1 MMKYFAR
8 LSFVTILLCLP
19 TQIIAFETSAKA
31 AYIIDLKTNAV
42 LLSKNPDE
50 PMPPASLSKLMTL
63 NMVFEALEDGR
74 LSLDDQL
81 PVSRHAEKYKGSTM
95 FLTTRHRPTVK
106 ELIMGVVVL
115 SGNDASAVLAEA
127 LSPDG
132 TENGFANLMTR
143 RAKQLGMNNSTFG
156 NSNGWPHPKQ
166 LMSAKDLAIIAARII
181 NEYPDYYTYFAQRE
195 FTYDGITQ
203 PNRNPLL
210 KLGLGADGL
219 KTGWTQR
226 AGYGIVGSAL
236 QDGRRVV
243 FVLTGIKSPKTRARE
258 AEKINNWVFRQ
269 FTEKKLFSAGD
280 LLHMAPVHLG
290 KKNLVRVTVKD
301 DLMGLIPSMMDGE
314 IKAEIIYKSPIKA
327 PITEGQEIGEIIIT
341 IPSLVSFSKPII
353 AAESIE
359 DGGFFAR
366 LKFALIKTQMAIFSE
381 EK

>member
-19 TQIIAFETSAKA
+19 TQIMAFETSAKA

-74 LSLDDQL
+74 LSLDDKL

-181 NEYPDYYTYFAQRE
+181 NEFPEYYTYFAQRE
-195 FTYDGITQ
+195 FTYDNITQ

-243 FVLTGIKSPKTRARE
+243 FVLTGIKSPKIRASE

-290 KKNLVRVTVKD
+290 KKNLVRITVKD
-301 DLMGLIPSMMDGE
+301 DLMGLVPSMMDGE

-359 DGGFFAR
+359 DGGFLAR

-381 EK
+381 ER

>member
-74 LSLDDQL
+74 LSLDDKL

-181 NEYPDYYTYFAQRE
+181 NEFPEYYTYFAQRE
-195 FTYDGITQ
+195 FTYDNITQ

-243 FVLTGIKSPKTRARE
+243 FVLTGIKSPKIRASE

-269 FTEKKLFSAGD
+269 FTEKKLFNAGD

-290 KKNLVRVTVKD
+290 KKNLVRITLKD
-301 DLMGLIPSMMDGE
+301 DLMGLVPSMMDGE

-359 DGGFFAR
+359 DGGFLAR

>member
-74 LSLDDQL
+74 LSLDDKL

-181 NEYPDYYTYFAQRE
+181 NEFPEYYTYFAQRE
-195 FTYDGITQ
+195 FTYDNITQ

-243 FVLTGIKSPKTRARE
+243 FVLTGIKSPKIRASE

-269 FTEKKLFSAGD
+269 FTEKKLFNAGD

-290 KKNLVRVTVKD
+290 KKNLVRITVKD
-301 DLMGLIPSMMDGE
+301 DLMGLVPSMMDGE

-359 DGGFFAR
+359 DGGFLAR

>member
-74 LSLDDQL
+74 LSLDDKL

-181 NEYPDYYTYFAQRE
+181 NEFSEYYTYFAQRE
-195 FTYDGITQ
+195 FTYDNITQ

-243 FVLTGIKSPKTRARE
+243 FVLTGIKSPKIRARE

-269 FTEKKLFSAGD
+269 FTEKKLFNAGD

-290 KKNLVRVTVKD
+290 KKNLVRITVKD
-301 DLMGLIPSMMDGE
+301 DLMGLVPSMMDGE

-359 DGGFFAR
+359 DGGFLAR

>member
-63 NMVFEALEDGR
+63 NMVFEALKDGR
-74 LSLDDQL
+74 LSLDDKL

>member
-8 LSFVTILLCLP
+8 LSIVVVLLCLP

-74 LSLDDQL
+74 LSLDDKL

-106 ELIMGVVVL
+106 ELIQGVVVL

-166 LMSAKDLAIIAARII
+166 MMSAKDLAIVAARII
-181 NEYPDYYTYFAQRE
+181 NEFPEYYTYFAERE

-269 FTEKKLFSAGD
+269 FTEIKLFNAGE
-280 LLHMAPVHLG
+280 LIHVAPVHLG
-290 KKNLVRVTVKD
+290 KKNLVRMTVKE
-301 DLMGLIPSMMDGE
+301 DLMGLIPSMMVGE
-314 IKAEIIYKSPIKA
+314 IKAEIKYKGPIKA
-327 PITEGQEIGEIIIT
+327 PITKGQEIGEIIIT
-341 IPSLVSFSKPII
+341 IPSLVSFSKPIV

-359 DGGFFAR
+359 DGGFLAR
-366 LKFALIKTQMAIFSE
+366 LKFALIKTQKAIFSE
-381 EK
+381 DK

>member
-8 LSFVTILLCLP
+8 LSIVTILLWLP

-74 LSLDDQL
+74 ISLDDKL
-81 PVSRHAEKYKGSTM
+81 PVSRRAEKYKGSTM

-106 ELIMGVVVL
+106 ELIQGVVVL

-166 LMSAKDLAIIAARII
+166 LMSAKDLAIVAARII
-181 NEYPDYYTYFAQRE
+181 NEFPEYYTYFAQRE
-195 FTYDGITQ
+195 FTYDDITQ

-243 FVLTGIKSPKTRARE
+243 FVLTGIKSPKIRARE

-269 FTEKKLFSAGD
+269 FTEKKLFNAGD

-290 KKNLVRVTVKD
+290 KKNLVRITVKD
-301 DLMGLIPSMMDGE
+301 DLMGLVPSMMDGE

-327 PITEGQEIGEIIIT
+327 PITKGQEIGEIIIT

-359 DGGFFAR
+359 DGGFLAR

>member
-1 MMKYFAR
+1 MMKYFAS
-8 LSFVTILLCLP
+8 LSFVTILLCVP

-74 LSLDDQL
+74 LSLDDKL

-181 NEYPDYYTYFAQRE
+181 NEFPEYYTYFAQRE
-195 FTYDGITQ
+195 FTYDNITQ

-243 FVLTGIKSPKTRARE
+243 FVLTGIKSPKIRARE

-269 FTEKKLFSAGD
+269 FTEKKLFNAGD

-290 KKNLVRVTVKD
+290 KKNLVRITVKD
-301 DLMGLIPSMMDGE
+301 DLMGLVPSMMDGE

-359 DGGFFAR
+359 DGGFLAR
-366 LKFALIKTQMAIFSE
+366 LKFALLKTQMAIFSE

>member
-74 LSLDDQL
+74 LSLDDKL

-166 LMSAKDLAIIAARII
+166 LMSTKDLAIIAARII

-290 KKNLVRVTVKD
+290 KKNLVRITVKD
-301 DLMGLIPSMMDGE
+301 DLMGLVPSMMDGE

>member
-8 LSFVTILLCLP
+8 LSIVTILLWLP

-74 LSLDDQL
+74 LSLDDKL

-106 ELIMGVVVL
+106 ELIQGVVVL

-166 LMSAKDLAIIAARII
+166 LMSAKDLAIVAARII
-181 NEYPDYYTYFAQRE
+181 NEFPEYYTYFAQRE
-195 FTYDGITQ
+195 FTYDDITQ

-243 FVLTGIKSPKTRARE
+243 FVLTGIKSPKIRARE

-269 FTEKKLFSAGD
+269 FTEKKLFNAGD
-280 LLHMAPVHLG
+280 FLHMAPVHLG
-290 KKNLVRVTVKD
+290 KKNLVRITVKD
-301 DLMGLIPSMMDGE
+301 DLMGLVPSMMDGE

-327 PITEGQEIGEIIIT
+327 PITKGQEIGEIIIT

-359 DGGFFAR
+359 DGGFLAR
-366 LKFALIKTQMAIFSE
+366 LKFALIKTQMAIFNE

>member
-74 LSLDDQL
+74 LSLDDKL

-181 NEYPDYYTYFAQRE
+181 NEFPEYYTYFAQRE
-195 FTYDGITQ
+195 FTYDNITQ

-290 KKNLVRVTVKD
+290 KKNLVRITVKD
-301 DLMGLIPSMMDGE
+301 DLMGLVPSMMDGE

-359 DGGFFAR
+359 DGGFLAR

>member
-74 LSLDDQL
+74 LSLDDKL

-181 NEYPDYYTYFAQRE
+181 NEFPEYYTYFAQRE
-195 FTYDGITQ
+195 FTYDNITQ

-243 FVLTGIKSPKTRARE
+243 FVLTGIKSPKIRARE

-269 FTEKKLFSAGD
+269 FTEKKLFNAGD

-290 KKNLVRVTVKD
+290 KKNLVRITVKD
-301 DLMGLIPSMMDGE
+301 DLMGLVPSMMDGE

-359 DGGFFAR
+359 DGGFLAR

>member
-8 LSFVTILLCLP
+8 LSFVTILLCVP

-74 LSLDDQL
+74 LSLDDKL

-181 NEYPDYYTYFAQRE
+181 NEFPEYYTYFAQRE
-195 FTYDGITQ
+195 FTYDNITQ

-243 FVLTGIKSPKTRARE
+243 FVLTGIKSPKIRARE

-269 FTEKKLFSAGD
+269 FTEKKLFNAGD

-290 KKNLVRVTVKD
+290 KKNLVRITVKD
-301 DLMGLIPSMMDGE
+301 DLMGLVPSMMDGE

-359 DGGFFAR
+359 DGGFLAR

>member
-74 LSLDDQL
+74 LSLDDKL

-181 NEYPDYYTYFAQRE
+181 NEFPEYYTYFAQHE
-195 FTYDGITQ
+195 FTYDNITQ

-243 FVLTGIKSPKTRARE
+243 FVLTGIKSPKIRARE

-269 FTEKKLFSAGD
+269 FTEKKLFTAGD

-290 KKNLVRVTVKD
+290 KKNLVRITVKD
-301 DLMGLIPSMMDGE
+301 DLMGLVPSMMDGE

-359 DGGFFAR
+359 DGGFLAR

>member
-1 MMKYFAR
+1 MIKYFAR

-74 LSLDDQL
+74 LSLDDKL

-181 NEYPDYYTYFAQRE
+181 NEFPEYYTYFAQRE
-195 FTYDGITQ
+195 FTYDNITQ

-243 FVLTGIKSPKTRARE
+243 FVLTGIKSPKIRARE

-290 KKNLVRVTVKD
+290 KKNLVRITVKD
-301 DLMGLIPSMMDGE
+301 DLMGLVPSMMDGE

-359 DGGFFAR
+359 DGGFLAR

>member
-8 LSFVTILLCLP
+8 LSIVVVLLCLP

-74 LSLDDQL
+74 LSLDDKL

-106 ELIMGVVVL
+106 ELIQGVVVL

-166 LMSAKDLAIIAARII
+166 MMSAKDLAIVAARII
-181 NEYPDYYTYFAQRE
+181 NEFPEYYTYFAERE

-269 FTEKKLFSAGD
+269 FTEKKLFNAGE
-280 LLHMAPVHLG
+280 LIHVAPVHLG
-290 KKNLVRVTVKD
+290 KKNLVRMTVKE
-301 DLMGLIPSMMDGE
+301 DLMGLIPSMMVGE
-314 IKAEIIYKSPIKA
+314 IKAEIKYKGPIKA
-327 PITEGQEIGEIIIT
+327 PITKGQEIGEIIIT
-341 IPSLVSFSKPII
+341 IPSLVSFSKPIV

-359 DGGFFAR
+359 DGGFLAR
-366 LKFALIKTQMAIFSE
+366 LKFALIRTQKAIFSE
-381 EK
+381 DK

>member
-8 LSFVTILLCLP
+8 LSIVTILLWLP

-74 LSLDDQL
+74 LSLDDKL
-81 PVSRHAEKYKGSTM
+81 PVSRHAERYKGSTM

-106 ELIMGVVVL
+106 ELIQGVVVL

-166 LMSAKDLAIIAARII
+166 LMSAKDLAIVAARII
-181 NEYPDYYTYFAQRE
+181 NEFPEYYTYFAQRE
-195 FTYDGITQ
+195 FTYDDITQ

-243 FVLTGIKSPKTRARE
+243 FVLTGIKSPKIRARE

-269 FTEKKLFSAGD
+269 FTEKKLFNAGD

-290 KKNLVRVTVKD
+290 KKNLVRITVKD
-301 DLMGLIPSMMDGE
+301 DLMGLVPSMMDGE

-327 PITEGQEIGEIIIT
+327 PITKGQEIGEIIIT

-359 DGGFFAR
+359 DGGFLAR

>member
-8 LSFVTILLCLP
+8 LSFFTILLCLP

-74 LSLDDQL
+74 LSLDDKL

-181 NEYPDYYTYFAQRE
+181 NEFPEYYTYFAQRE
-195 FTYDGITQ
+195 FTYDNIKQ

-243 FVLTGIKSPKTRARE
+243 FVLTGIKSPKTRASE

-290 KKNLVRVTVKD
+290 KKNLVQITVKD
-301 DLMGLIPSMMDGE
+301 DLIGLVPSMMDGE

-359 DGGFFAR
+359 DGGFLAR

>member
-8 LSFVTILLCLP
+8 LSFITILLCLP

-31 AYIIDLKTNAV
+31 AYIIDLKTNAI

-74 LSLDDQL
+74 LSLDDKL

-181 NEYPDYYTYFAQRE
+181 NEFPEYYTYFAQRE
-195 FTYDGITQ
+195 FTYDNITQ

-243 FVLTGIKSPKTRARE
+243 FVLTGIKSPKIRARE

-269 FTEKKLFSAGD
+269 FTEKKLFNAGD

-290 KKNLVRVTVKD
+290 KKNLVRITVKD
-301 DLMGLIPSMMDGE
+301 DLMGLVPSMMDGE

-359 DGGFFAR
+359 DGGFLAR

>member
-31 AYIIDLKTNAV
+31 AYIIDLKTNAI

-74 LSLDDQL
+74 LSLDDKL

-166 LMSAKDLAIIAARII
+166 LMSAKDLAIIAARIV
-181 NEYPDYYTYFAQRE
+181 NEFPEYYTYFAQRE
-195 FTYDGITQ
+195 FTYDNITQ

-243 FVLTGIKSPKTRARE
+243 FVLTGIKSPKIRASE

-269 FTEKKLFSAGD
+269 FTEKKLFNAGD

-290 KKNLVRVTVKD
+290 KKNLVRITVKD
-301 DLMGLIPSMMDGE
+301 DLMGLVPSMMDGE

-359 DGGFFAR
+359 DGGFLAR

>member
-1 MMKYFAR
+1 MKFFKKI
-8 LSFVTILLCLP
+8 LIFDIILLVLS
-19 TQIIAFETSAKA
+19 TKIYAFETSAKA

-42 LLSKNPDE
+42 LLSKNPDK
-50 PMPPASLSKLMTL
+50 PMQPASLSKLMTL
-63 NMVFEALEDGR
+63 NMAFEALKDGR
-74 LSLDDQL
+74 LTLDDKL

-95 FLTTRHRPTVK
+95 FLTTRHRPTVE
-106 ELIMGVVVL
+106 ELIKGVVVL

-132 TENGFANLMTR
+132 TENGFANLMNK

-166 LMSAKDLAIIAARII
+166 LMSAKDLAIIAARLITEFP
-181 NEYPDYYTYFAQRE
+181 EYYPYFAERE

-219 KTGWTQR
+219 KTGWTQK

-243 FVLTGIKSPKTRARE
+243 FVLTGIKSPQIRARE

-269 FTEKKLFSAGD
+269 FSEKKLISAEKII
-280 LLHMAPVHLG
+280 HMIPVHLG
-290 KKNLVRVTVKD
+290 KKNLVRVKLEE
-301 DLMGLIPSMMDGE
+301 DLMGLVPSMMDGE
-314 IKAEIIYKSPIKA
+314 IKMEIRFSGPLTA
-327 PITEGQEIGEIIIT
+327 PISEGDKVGEIIVT
-341 IPSLVSFSKPII
+341 IPSLVSFSKPIV
-353 AAESIE
+353 AAESVE

-366 LKFALIKTQMAIFSE
+366 LKFALVKSQKAIFG
-381 EK
+381 KDN

>member
-31 AYIIDLKTNAV
+31 AYIIDLKTNAI

-74 LSLDDQL
+74 LSLDDKL

-290 KKNLVRVTVKD
+290 KKNLVRITVKD
-301 DLMGLIPSMMDGE
+301 DLMGLVPSMMDGE

>member
-8 LSFVTILLCLP
+8 LGFVIILLWLP

-74 LSLDDQL
+74 LSLDDKL

-181 NEYPDYYTYFAQRE
+181 NEFPEYYTYFAQRE
-195 FTYDGITQ
+195 FTYDNIKQ

-243 FVLTGIKSPKTRARE
+243 FVLTGIKSPKTRASE

-290 KKNLVRVTVKD
+290 KKNLVQITVKD
-301 DLMGLIPSMMDGE
+301 DLIGLVPSMMDGE

-327 PITEGQEIGEIIIT
+327 PITKGQEIGEIIIT

-359 DGGFFAR
+359 DGGFLAR

>member
-8 LSFVTILLCLP
+8 LSFITILLCLP

-31 AYIIDLKTNAV
+31 AYIIDIKTNAV

-63 NMVFEALEDGR
+63 NMVFEALKDRR
-74 LSLDDQL
+74 LSLDDKL

-143 RAKQLGMNNSTFG
+143 RAKQLGMDNSTFG

-181 NEYPDYYTYFAQRE
+181 NEFPEYYTYFAQRE
-195 FTYDGITQ
+195 FTYDNITQ

-243 FVLTGIKSPKTRARE
+243 FVLTGIKSPKIRARE

-269 FTEKKLFSAGD
+269 FTEKKLFNAGD

-290 KKNLVRVTVKD
+290 KKNLVRITVKD
-301 DLMGLIPSMMDGE
+301 DLMGLVPSMMDGK
-314 IKAEIIYKSPIKA
+314 IKAEITYKSPIKA

-359 DGGFFAR
+359 DGGFLAR

>member
-1 MMKYFAR
+1 
-8 LSFVTILLCLP
+8 
-19 TQIIAFETSAKA
+19 
-31 AYIIDLKTNAV
+31 
-42 LLSKNPDE
+42 
-50 PMPPASLSKLMTL
+50 
-63 NMVFEALEDGR
+63 
-74 LSLDDQL
+74 
-81 PVSRHAEKYKGSTM
+81 M

-181 NEYPDYYTYFAQRE
+181 NEFPEYYTYFAQRE
-195 FTYDGITQ
+195 FTYDNITQ

-269 FTEKKLFSAGD
+269 FTEKKLFSAGE

-301 DLMGLIPSMMDGE
+301 DLMGLVPSMMDGE

>member
-8 LSFVTILLCLP
+8 LSIVTILLWLP

-74 LSLDDQL
+74 LSLDDKL

-106 ELIMGVVVL
+106 ELIQGVVVL

-166 LMSAKDLAIIAARII
+166 LMSAKDLAIVAARII
-181 NEYPDYYTYFAQRE
+181 NEFPEYYTYFAQRE
-195 FTYDGITQ
+195 FTYDDITQ

-243 FVLTGIKSPKTRARE
+243 FVLTGIKSPKIRARE

-269 FTEKKLFSAGD
+269 FTEKKLFNAGD

-290 KKNLVRVTVKD
+290 KKNLVRITVKD
-301 DLMGLIPSMMDGE
+301 DLMGLVPSMMDGE

-359 DGGFFAR
+359 DGGFLAR

>member
-74 LSLDDQL
+74 LSLDDKL

-181 NEYPDYYTYFAQRE
+181 NEFPEYYTYFAQRE
-195 FTYDGITQ
+195 FTYDNITQ

-243 FVLTGIKSPKTRARE
+243 FVLKGIKSPKIRARE

-269 FTEKKLFSAGD
+269 FTEKKLFNAGD

-290 KKNLVRVTVKD
+290 KKNLVRITVKD
-301 DLMGLIPSMMDGE
+301 DLMGLVPSMMDGE

>member
-74 LSLDDQL
+74 LSLDDKL

-143 RAKQLGMNNSTFG
+143 RAKQLGMNNSTFA

-181 NEYPDYYTYFAQRE
+181 NEFPEYYTYFAQRE
-195 FTYDGITQ
+195 FTYDNITQ

-243 FVLTGIKSPKTRARE
+243 FVLTGIKSPKIRARE

-269 FTEKKLFSAGD
+269 FTEKKLFNAGD

-290 KKNLVRVTVKD
+290 KKNLVRITVKD
-301 DLMGLIPSMMDGE
+301 DLMGLVPSMMDGE

-359 DGGFFAR
+359 DGGFLAR

>member
-8 LSFVTILLCLP
+8 LSIVVVLLCLP

-74 LSLDDQL
+74 LSLDDKL

-106 ELIMGVVVL
+106 ELIQGVVVL

-166 LMSAKDLAIIAARII
+166 MMSAKDLAIVAARII
-181 NEYPDYYTYFAQRE
+181 NEFPEYYTYFAQRE

-269 FTEKKLFSAGD
+269 FTEKKLFNAGE
-280 LLHMAPVHLG
+280 LIHVAPVHLG
-290 KKNLVRVTVKD
+290 KKNLVRMTVKE
-301 DLMGLIPSMMDGE
+301 DLMGLIPSMMVGE
-314 IKAEIIYKSPIKA
+314 IKAEIKYKGPIKA
-327 PITEGQEIGEIIIT
+327 PITKGQEIGEIIIT
-341 IPSLVSFSKPII
+341 IPSLVSFSKPIV

-359 DGGFFAR
+359 DGGFLAR
-366 LKFALIKTQMAIFSE
+366 LKFALIRTQKAIFSE
-381 EK
+381 DK

>member
-8 LSFVTILLCLP
+8 LSIVVVLLCLP

-74 LSLDDQL
+74 LSLDDKL

-106 ELIMGVVVL
+106 ELIQGVVVL

-166 LMSAKDLAIIAARII
+166 MMSAKDLAIVAARII
-181 NEYPDYYTYFAQRE
+181 NEFPEYYTYFAERE

-269 FTEKKLFSAGD
+269 FTEKKLFNAGE
-280 LLHMAPVHLG
+280 LIHVAPVHLG
-290 KKNLVRVTVKD
+290 KKNLVRMTVKE
-301 DLMGLIPSMMDGE
+301 DLMGLIPSMMVGE
-314 IKAEIIYKSPIKA
+314 IKAEIKYKGPIKA
-327 PITEGQEIGEIIIT
+327 PITKGQEIGEIIIT
-341 IPSLVSFSKPII
+341 IPSLVSFSKPIV

-359 DGGFFAR
+359 DGGFLAR
-366 LKFALIKTQMAIFSE
+366 LKFALIKTQKAIFSE
-381 EK
+381 DK

>member
-74 LSLDDQL
+74 LSLDDKL

-181 NEYPDYYTYFAQRE
+181 NEFPEYYTYFAQRE
-195 FTYDGITQ
+195 FTYDNITQ

-243 FVLTGIKSPKTRARE
+243 FVLTGIKSPKTRASE

-290 KKNLVRVTVKD
+290 KKNLVRITVKD
-301 DLMGLIPSMMDGE
+301 DLMGLVPSMMDGE

-359 DGGFFAR
+359 DGGFLAR
-366 LKFALIKTQMAIFSE
+366 LQFALIKTQMAIFSE